1 MPLHNIQYGIIE
13 VVVMTNQF
21 SAQDPALGYL
31 YQIKYA
37 LWLLLEAGK
46 EDQGIEIAIENLDDI
61 DIIKDGN
68 KLQLIQTKLHRN
80 LDFLTNSSA
89 DLWKTIRIWCS
100 NFKDKKFQIENT
112 ILTIVTTG
120 IAPDGSI
127 ANMLR
132 PIACGGRDVEVAVE
146 KLIDIANRSTSQ
158 TNLPAYTIFKSLS
171 KEEQILLVEKIQV
184 LDASSTIIDLR
195 QKIINILTY
204 SARKEYVEAVYE
216 HIVGRWNE
224 LVISHLYGKSSDYI
238 SHKLLSNMIDDI
250 REQYY
255 KESLPINFPQAMQIE
270 EKDLDEDERI
280 FIEQLKLVQIGEKR
294 IKHAISDFYRSSRQR
309 SLWIKDFL
317 IPIFELETY
326 DAKLYEEWDMIFATM
341 EEDLETV
348 ANEEDMVKMGRK
360 LYSEVMRLNIHIRHR
375 CTEEFIT
382 RGSYHIL
389 ANQLRLG
396 WHVCFKDCLSHL
408 LDC

>member
-1 MPLHNIQYGIIE
+1 MEHNE
-13 VVVMTNQF
+13 VRQVFKAVVMTEQF

-37 LWLLLEAGK
+37 LWLLLEAGR

-61 DIIKDGN
+61 EIVKDDN
-68 KLQLIQTKLHRN
+68 ELKLIQTKHHRSP
-80 LDFLTNSSA
+80 DFLTNASP

-100 NFKDKKFQIENT
+100 NYKTRKFQVENT

-120 IAPDGSI
+120 TAPDGSI

-132 PIACGGRDVEVAVE
+132 PSAFGYRDIEAAVE
-146 KLIDIANRSTSQ
+146 QLNAVANTSENQ
-158 TNLPAYTIFKSLS
+158 KNLSAYTIFKSLS
-171 KEEQILLVEKIQV
+171 KQEQILLVDKIQV
-184 LDASSTIIDLR
+184 IDASSNIIDLSK
-195 QKIINILTY
+195 KIMSILIY
-204 SARKEYVEAVYE
+204 SAREEYVEAVYE
-216 HIVGRWNE
+216 HILGRWYE
-224 LVISHLYGKSSDYI
+224 LVIAHLYGKSSDYI
-238 SHKLLSNMIDDI
+238 SHKLLTNMIDDI

-255 KESLPINFPQAMQIE
+255 KESLPINFPHSIQIE
-270 EKDLDEDERI
+270 EKDLDEDQRI
-280 FIEQLKLVQIGEKR
+280 FIEQLKLVQIGQRR
-294 IKHAISDFYRSSRQR
+294 IKHAISDFYRSSSQR
-309 SLWIKDFL
+309 SQWIRDLL

-326 DAKLYEEWDMIFATM
+326 DDRLYEEWEMIFAIM
-341 EEDLETV
+341 EEDLEVETK
-348 ANEEDMVKMGRK
+348 EEDMVKLGRK
-360 LYSEVMRLNIHIRHR
+360 LYAEVMKLNIHIRSR

-396 WHVCFKDCLSHL
+396 WHIDFKDYLSHL